1 MRVAVY
7 ARYSSEHQNERSID
21 DQVRLCREHAE
32 RLGWHVVEV
41 FADYAI
47 SGAHLRSR
55 PQAQALLAAARD
67 GRFDIVLAEALDRLS
82 RDQEDIASI
91 YKRLTFAGAR
101 LVTVSEGDVNEL
113 HVGLKGTMNALFLRD
128 LAAKIRR
135 GQKGTIAAGKS
146 AGGLAYGYDVVRELD
161 AKGEPIRGGRA
172 VNPEQAEIVR
182 RIYREYASGMS
193 ARQIAHGLN
202 ADHIPA
208 PFGGDWRVAVISG
221 NRARGSGIL
230 WNSTYRGQLVYNR
243 VRMVKDPETGKR
255 LSRPNPPDEWVTVEA
270 SELRIIDETTW
281 QAVQAVK
288 DRYSSLA
295 VHRERKPKHLL
306 SGLLRCPVCGGA
318 YTVYATDKAGCGT
331 RRDAGTCSNDRT
343 VLISDVE
350 QRVLEGMRS
359 RLIQPKALAAFV
371 KTYEDERKRLRSDS
385 AQRLSRARAK
395 LAETEKQ
402 IENIVEAVAQ
412 GFASEAMKK
421 RLMDAEAEARDLRLQ
436 IAAAPPENVVSIHPA
451 AVEEYRRNVEHLFDT
466 LRAADELT
474 KAEAATLLRTV
485 IDHIDVVP
493 LEGRGKY
500 DLRVVTRLETL
511 IGLAQGAQADRLV
524 SMVAEEGFEPPTPGL

>member
-1 MRVAVY
+1 MPRGGQATLTTTPRAVCS
-7 ARYSSEHQNERSID
+7 ATAFSTRRMVVDSSFVSLSQ
-21 DQVRLCREHAE
+21 QMVRKRQIGGSSA
-32 RLGWHVVEV
+32 
-41 FADYAI
+41 
-47 SGAHLRSR
+47 
-55 PQAQALLAAARD
+55 P
-67 GRFDIVLAEALDRLS
+67 RFDGVLAEALDRLS

-91 YKRLTFAGAR
+91 YKRLTFAGVR

-146 AGGLAYGYDVVRELD
+146 AGVLAYGYDVVREFD
-161 AKGEPIRGGRA
+161 AKGEPIRGGRQINQDQAA
-172 VNPEQAEIVR
+172 VVR
-182 RIYREYASGMS
+182 RIYLEYTSGMS
-193 ARQIAHGLN
+193 AQQIAHGLN

-208 PFGGDWRVAVISG
+208 PFGGVWRVAVISG

-230 WNSTYRGQLVYNR
+230 WNSIYRGQLVYNR
-243 VRMVKDPETGKR
+243 VRMIKDPDTGKR
-255 LSRPNPPDEWVTVEA
+255 VSRPNPPEEWVTVDA
-270 SELRIIDETTW
+270 PELRIIDETTW

-288 DRYSSLA
+288 DRYSSLS

-306 SGLLRCPVCGGA
+306 SGLLRCPVCGGS
-318 YTVYATDKAGCGT
+318 YTVYATNKAGCGT

-350 QRVLEGMRS
+350 RRVLDGMKS

-371 KTYEDERKRLRSDS
+371 KTYEEERKRLRSDS
-385 AQRLSRARAK
+385 AQRLSRAKAK
-395 LAETEKQ
+395 LAEAEKQ
-402 IENIVEAVAQ
+402 IENIVNAVAQ

-421 RLMDAEAEARDLRLQ
+421 RLMESEAEAKELRLQ
-436 IAAAPPENVVSIHPA
+436 ISAAPPENVISIHPA
-451 AVEEYRRNVEHLFDT
+451 AIEEYRRNVESLFDS
-466 LRAADELT
+466 LRGASERG
-474 KAEAATLLRTV
+474 KAEAATLLRAV
-485 IDHIDVVP
+485 IDHIDIVL

-500 DLRVVTRLETL
+500 DLRVGSRLETL

-524 SMVAEEGFEPPTPGL
+524 SMVAEEGLEPPTRGL